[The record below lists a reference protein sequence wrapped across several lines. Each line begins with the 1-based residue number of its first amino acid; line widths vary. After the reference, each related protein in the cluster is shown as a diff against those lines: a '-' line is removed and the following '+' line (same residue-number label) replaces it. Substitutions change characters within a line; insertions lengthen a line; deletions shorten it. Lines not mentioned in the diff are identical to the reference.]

1 MPSAASNEERRRYR
15 RFPSA
20 NLKAQVKVKK
30 GLFSEW
36 QDVDVSDFNDHGMA
50 ILVPRKS
57 KYPTRLTFR
66 LMLEMDMGVIK
77 IDRLEADCVNKLE
90 KLDRHR
96 IGLQFDGATL
106 EKSKHLRSQLS
117 RIQRILEKSTTVKTK
132 LGSQT

>member
-1 MPSAASNEERRRYR
+1 MAAAASTPERRRYR

-30 GLFSEW
+30 GLFNEW

-57 KYPTRLTFR
+57 KYPSRLTFR

-77 IDRLEADCVNKLE
+77 IDRLEAECVNKHE
-90 KLDRHR
+90 QLDRHR
-96 IGLQFDGATL
+96 IGLQFDAASL
-106 EKSKHLRSQLS
+106 DKSKDLRAQLA
-117 RIQRILEKSTTVKTK
+117 RIQRILEKSTTVKSR